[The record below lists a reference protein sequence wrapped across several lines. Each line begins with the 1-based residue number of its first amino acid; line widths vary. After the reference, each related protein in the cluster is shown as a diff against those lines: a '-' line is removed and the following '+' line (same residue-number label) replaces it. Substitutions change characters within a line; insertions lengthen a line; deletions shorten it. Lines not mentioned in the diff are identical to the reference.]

1 MPVLESENNTPY
13 ESREEMQ
20 RKGPSAR
27 WFWVFW
33 IVLIGL
39 GTTAAYLYS
48 NHLKEQVVIQLQE
61 DTDRQMA
68 SFKSEYDQRFNELV
82 QELDEMQS
90 QVQSFNELLTF
101 TKDQASGKTD
111 NSNKLYSQLS
121 EVEKQLKELE
131 RKMELLK

>member
-1 MPVLESENNTPY
+1 MLEPENNAPY
-13 ESREEMQ
+13 KSREEVHQ
-20 RKGPSAR
+20 KEPSTK

-48 NHLKEQVVIQLQE
+48 NHLKEQVVVQLQQ
-61 DTDRQMA
+61 DTRKEMA
-68 SFKSEYDQRFNELV
+68 SFKAEYDQRFNELV
-82 QELDEMQS
+82 QEMDEMQS
-90 QVQSFNELLTF
+90 KVQSFNELLTF

-121 EVEKQLKELE
+121 QVEKQLKELE

>member
-1 MPVLESENNTPY
+1 MPMLDQEHNTPY
-13 ESREEMQ
+13 ISREEVQ
-20 RKGPSAR
+20 QKGPSTK

-48 NHLKEQVVIQLQE
+48 NHLKEQVVVQLQQ
-61 DTDRQMA
+61 DTRQEMA
-68 SFKSEYDQRFNELV
+68 SFKAEYDQRFNELV
-82 QELDEMQS
+82 QEMDEMQS
-90 QVQSFNELLTF
+90 KVQSFNELLTF

-121 EVEKQLKELE
+121 QVEKQLKELE

>member
-1 MPVLESENNTPY
+1 MPMLEQEHNTPY
-13 ESREEMQ
+13 KSREEVQ
-20 RKGPSAR
+20 QKGPSTK

-48 NHLKEQVVIQLQE
+48 NHLKEQVVVQVQQDTRQE
-61 DTDRQMA
+61 MA
-68 SFKSEYDQRFNELV
+68 SFKAEYDQRFNELV
-82 QELDEMQS
+82 QEMDEMQS
-90 QVQSFNELLTF
+90 KVQSFNELLTF

-121 EVEKQLKELE
+121 QVEKQLKELE

>member
-1 MPVLESENNTPY
+1 MPMLEQEHNIPY
-13 ESREEMQ
+13 KSREEMQ
-20 RKGPSAR
+20 QKGPSTK

-48 NHLKEQVVIQLQE
+48 NHLKEQVVVQLQQ
-61 DTDRQMA
+61 DTRQEIA
-68 SFKSEYDQRFNELV
+68 SFKAEYDQRFNELV
-82 QELDEMQS
+82 QEMDEMQS
-90 QVQSFNELLTF
+90 KVQSFNELLTF

-121 EVEKQLKELE
+121 QVEKQLKELE

>member
-1 MPVLESENNTPY
+1 MLEQEHNTPY
-13 ESREEMQ
+13 KSREEVHQ
-20 RKGPSAR
+20 KGPSTK

-48 NHLKEQVVIQLQE
+48 NHLKEQVVVQLQQ
-61 DTDRQMA
+61 DTRQEMA
-68 SFKSEYDQRFNELV
+68 SFKAEYDQRFNELV
-82 QELDEMQS
+82 QEMDEMQS
-90 QVQSFNELLTF
+90 KVQSFNELLTF

-121 EVEKQLKELE
+121 QVEKQLKELE

>member
-1 MPVLESENNTPY
+1 MPMLEPENNAPY
-13 ESREEMQ
+13 KSREEVHQ
-20 RKGPSAR
+20 KGPSTK

-48 NHLKEQVVIQLQE
+48 NHLKEQVVVQLQQ
-61 DTDRQMA
+61 DTHKEMA
-68 SFKSEYDQRFNELV
+68 SFKAEYDQRFNELV
-82 QELDEMQS
+82 QEMDEMQS
-90 QVQSFNELLTF
+90 KVQSFNELLTF

-121 EVEKQLKELE
+121 QVEKQLKELE

>member
-1 MPVLESENNTPY
+1 MPMLEQEHNTPY
-13 ESREEMQ
+13 KSREETQ
-20 RKGPSAR
+20 QKGPSTK

-48 NHLKEQVVIQLQE
+48 NHLKEQVVVQLQQ
-61 DTDRQMA
+61 DTRQEMA
-68 SFKSEYDQRFNELV
+68 AFKAEYDKRFNELV
-82 QELDEMQS
+82 QEMDEMQS
-90 QVQSFNELLTF
+90 KVQSFNELLTF

-121 EVEKQLKELE
+121 QVEKQLKELE

>member
-1 MPVLESENNTPY
+1 MPVLESNNNAPF
-13 ESREEMQ
+13 EPREETP
-20 RKGPSAR
+20 RKGPSAK

-48 NHLKEQVVIQLQE
+48 NHLKEQVIVQLQQ
-61 DTDRQMA
+61 DTYKQMA
-68 SFKSEYDQRFNELV
+68 SFKAEYDERFSEMVEELNK
-82 QELDEMQS
+82 MQS

>member
-1 MPVLESENNTPY
+1 METEVQTAY
-13 ESREEMQ
+13 EPRETMQ
-20 RKGPSAR
+20 QKGPSAK
-27 WFWVFW
+27 WFWIFW

-48 NHLKEQVVIQLQE
+48 NHLQEQAIVKLQE
-61 DTDRQMA
+61 DTRQQMA
-68 SFKSEYDQRFNELV
+68 QFKAEYEARFGELV
-82 QELDEMQS
+82 LEINDLQS
-90 QVQSFNELLTF
+90 KVQSFNELLTF
-101 TKDQASGKTD
+101 TKDQATGTTD

>member
-1 MPVLESENNTPY
+1 MPALGPEYNSPY
-13 ESREEMQ
+13 KTREEVHQ
-20 RKGPSAR
+20 KGPSTK

-48 NHLKEQVVIQLQE
+48 NQLKEQVVIQLQE
-61 DTDRQMA
+61 DTRKEMA
-68 SFKSEYDQRFNELV
+68 SFKAEYDQKFNELV
-82 QELDEMQS
+82 QEMDEMQS
-90 QVQSFNELLTF
+90 KVQSFNELLTF

-111 NSNKLYSQLS
+111 NSNKLYSQLN
-121 EVEKQLKELE
+121 EVEKQLKVLE